1 MRVEI
6 GESNLSGKIN
16 YYPDDKLPNT
26 IKHSF
31 PLFGVNAEYAFNS
44 KNNIYGGWS
53 QAYRPVILKDI
64 IPGSIFEKSNSNL
77 QDAEGSNLE
86 LGFRGSWK
94 FLNGM

>member
-1 MRVEI
+1 MVAFERFSLNVGMRVEI

-44 KNNIYGGWS
+44 KIIFMEDG
-53 QAYRPVILKDI
+53 LKHID
-64 IPGSIFEKSNSNL
+64 L
-77 QDAEGSNLE
+77 
-86 LGFRGSWK
+86 
-94 FLNGM
+94 